1 MNGESCGVCGGDG
14 RVSNSFGLTA
24 RCPACSGTG
33 RRADT
38 STLIRDV
45 TKTKPAHYHPTNKTP
60 GAAPKPQF
68 PSTFYG
74 VKLANEVQASSL
86 ADDVKTRIVRDIIEY
101 EGTHGTCT
109 KTFQQKVRKQ
119 LRGKT

>member
-1 MNGESCGVCGGDG
+1 MNSDSCGVCGGDG

-24 RCPACSGTG
+24 RCPACGGTG
-33 RRADT
+33 RKADT
-38 STLIRDV
+38 STGIRDV

-60 GAAPKPQF
+60 GAPPRPQF

-86 ADDVKTRIVRDIIEY
+86 GDDVKARLVREIIEY
-101 EGTHGTCT
+101 EGTHGSCT

-119 LRGKT
+119 LRGKI

>member
-24 RCPACSGTG
+24 RCPACGGTG
-33 RRADT
+33 RKADT
-38 STLIRDV
+38 SSGMRDV

-60 GAAPKPQF
+60 GAVPKPQF
-68 PSTFYG
+68 PSSFYG
-74 VKLANEVQASSL
+74 VKLANEVQASSIGD
-86 ADDVKTRIVRDIIEY
+86 AVKVRLVREITEY
-101 EGTHGTCT
+101 EGVHGSCT

-119 LRGKT
+119 IRVKG